1 MTTTRRRLHEL
12 NHSYLRRVA
21 RRIEKQ
27 VRRCA
32 RQGETRFAL
41 ANPHREIVSSEM
53 LSILRDKF
61 RDCSVRYETGAL
73 IISWE

>member
-32 RQGETRFAL
+32 RQGETRFVL
-41 ANPHREIVSSEM
+41 ANPPRHYIDSETM
-53 LSILRDKF
+53 CILRYTF
-61 RDCSVRYETGAL
+61 PECSVRYVTGAL
-73 IISWE
+73 IISWD